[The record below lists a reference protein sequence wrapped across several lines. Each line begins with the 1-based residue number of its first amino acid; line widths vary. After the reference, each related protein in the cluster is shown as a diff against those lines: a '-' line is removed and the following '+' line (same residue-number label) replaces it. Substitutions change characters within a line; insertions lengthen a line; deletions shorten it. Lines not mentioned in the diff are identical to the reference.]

1 MKTPTALILGAGGTA
16 VMTQTEYGEKLQEY
30 ARMLMHF
37 TAMPGTTTNSK
48 GGDSGLAA
56 EIESL
61 KRMMR
66 EGNNKNVVVVS
77 RGGGSGWGL
86 LTYGCVFASL
96 GYLYVRYVK
105 GWKLGD
111 LMYVSQATLKAST
124 GALKQGIEGLKDVTN
139 QAKEYLQGRLDTLE
153 TNQSEHM
160 ERTERIDTHLDDLN
174 GTVDEMHTELNEV
187 GSNVREVQGTL
198 GEIQEAQTYNS
209 QGIFLLLRV
218 VGEIAHNNDFKL
230 RSRSE
235 LEQFSRQAPP
245 IAGGSSAPGLESLL
259 QIGGPDTAQAS
270 EPSPPYD
277 EIGQDNKQNFQFEE
291 ITDQPLEGS
300 NSTGSQSAKAGS
312 QPRVLTRQ
320 GTRGVA
326 RVGGGGGGF
335 GSLKR

>member
-1 MKTPTALILGAGGTA
+1 MVKVPTAIILGAGGSA
-16 VMTQTEYGEKLQEY
+16 VLMESDFSDKIRDWI
-30 ARMLMHF
+30 RMALHF
-37 TAMPGTTTNSK
+37 STMPGDSGSK
-48 GGDSGLAA
+48 SKDSGLAA

-66 EGNNKNVVVVS
+66 EGNSKSVVVVN
-77 RGGGSGWGL
+77 RGSGSGWGM
-86 LTYGCVFASL
+86 LTYGCAFAGL

-111 LMYVSQATLKAST
+111 LMYVSQATMKAST
-124 GALKQGIEGLKDVTN
+124 GALKQGIEGLKEVTN

-160 ERTERIDTHLDDLN
+160 ERTERIDENLGELG
-174 GTVDEMHTELNEV
+174 GTVGEMHTELNEV

-198 GEIQEAQTYNS
+198 GEIQEAQSYNTR
-209 QGIFLLLRV
+209 GIFLLLKV
-218 VGEIAHNNDFKL
+218 VGEIAHSNDFKL

-235 LEQFSRQAPP
+235 LDQFSRQPPP

-259 QIGGPDTAQAS
+259 QIGGPETAQAS
-270 EPSPPYD
+270 EPSPMYD
-277 EIGQDNKQNFQFEE
+277 EPARGNYQFEE
-291 ITDQPLEGS
+291 ITDQPLQGS
-300 NSTGSQSAKAGS
+300 NSTSSQDSKQFS

-320 GTRGVA
+320 GTRGVS

>member
-1 MKTPTALILGAGGTA
+1 MKGPTAVLLGAGGTVA
-16 VMTQTEYGEKLQEY
+16 MMETEFSDTIRDWV
-30 ARMLMHF
+30 RMALHF
-37 TAMPGTTTNSK
+37 STMPGDSRSK
-48 GGDSGLAA
+48 KSGDSGLAA

-66 EGNNKNVVVVS
+66 EGNSKSVVVVN
-77 RGGGSGWGL
+77 RGAGSGWGL
-86 LTYGCVFASL
+86 LTYGCAFAGL

-124 GALKQGIEGLKDVTN
+124 GALKQGIDGLKDVTN

-153 TNQSEHM
+153 TNQEDHM
-160 ERTERIDTHLDDLN
+160 ERTERIDENLGELG
-174 GTVDEMHTELNEV
+174 GTVDEMHSELGEV
-187 GSNVREVQGTL
+187 GTNVREVQGTL
-198 GEIQEAQTYNS
+198 GEIQEAQTYNTR
-209 QGIFLLLRV
+209 GIFLLLKV

-235 LEQFSRQAPP
+235 LDQFSRQAPP

-259 QIGGPDTAQAS
+259 QIGGPETAQAS
-270 EPSPPYD
+270 EPTPMYD
-277 EIGQDNKQNFQFEE
+277 ETGKFED
-291 ITDQPLEGS
+291 ITDQPLETS
-300 NSTGSQSAKAGS
+300 HSTGSQSSKQSS

-320 GTRGVA
+320 GTRGVG